1 MKTTN
6 FNVLGYDTRYWW
18 LLLSG
23 GILFIALGTWI
34 ILTPEKTYLFMSR
47 LLSFGMLFTGLFDA
61 IFSLFNVRRV
71 KDWGWV
77 FTGGVI
83 DIILGIY
90 FLNYP
95 LLSIIFMP
103 MVIGTWMMFRAFMTV
118 SSPIAL
124 QALGTKDFFVLIL
137 TSGILIMPSLVI
149 LIDPFAGLANM
160 VTVTGVGFL
169 LSGIFRIIF
178 SQQLRKLK
186 KVHTTARRRKKH
198 LDQNHHLA

>member
-1 MKTTN
+1 MKIKKIS
-6 FNVLGYDTRYWW
+6 VLGYDTRYWW
-18 LLLSG
+18 LLLGG

-34 ILTPEKTYLFMSR
+34 ILTPEKTYLFMSQ
-47 LLSFGMLFTGLFDA
+47 LLSAGMLFTGLFDA
-61 IFSLFNVRRV
+61 TFSVFNSRRI
-71 KDWGWV
+71 KDWGWI

-83 DIILGIY
+83 DTILGVY

-95 LLSIIFMP
+95 LLSLIFMP
-103 MVIGTWMMFRAFMTV
+103 MVIGLWMMFRAFMTV

-124 QALGTKDFFVLIL
+124 QALGIKDFFLLIL
-137 TSGILIMPSLVI
+137 TSGILILPSLVI

-160 VTVTGVGFL
+160 VIITGIGFL

-186 KVHTTARRRKKH
+186 KVHISVKRRKKY
-198 LDQNHHLA
+198 LDRHVG